1 MGFFT
6 KSKEEYELMKK
17 MCDTMEGSQKNNELM
32 LKSLSQII
40 ENQNPQEV
48 AGLGEFES
56 EEQLKFEKLRAAYA
70 LNLCTVSVSQ
80 IVDYCDVQILE
91 QEYETILNNL
101 NLEHMP
107 KDEALL
113 NILRQLLDTIT
124 FFRIQEGDKKFIE
137 KEYQQK
143 MKNAI
148 WSAVPNFGLIVA
160 GGNPVTMA
168 ISIASQVG
176 IGYMNYRKTKAENN
190 LEKEKQE
197 WKLQRTAM
205 EQFNG
210 LRRELFDTS
219 WRLADRYE
227 FPDEYRLTER
237 QIEQYNAILMERDVL
252 RKYDRL
258 DAIKNCFVA
267 YPPFWYYY
275 GHAAN
280 EIAQSALLDEDFEIY
295 EEYRKLALDHFR
307 YYMKVNTYS
316 LLREDHIACSCAL
329 ECVEL
334 LDVNENKIE
343 MIELI
348 EMAQRLSGRECD
360 ILQLCAIAY
369 LRIGEREKAIPLL
382 KYLVNERYN
391 DVMNAQL
398 LSSIL
403 VSGIIYEKIEKYD
416 VEYKLLCK
424 KIPSQLLFPMPK
436 ENETIEQL
444 KDAFVANQQE
454 DLCRKY
460 GYVLKNYYDMCSV
473 RFNKAIPRP
482 FAGKQYSDEFYSMH
496 HYEERLNQYKAV
508 FKDKSTMQDFL
519 FRLNDSNF
527 TLVYLDVLNDMVN
540 NIANILPF
548 SGYEKTDIIQKLIA
562 PIEKEIINNR
572 ELLNEQQVALNGNS
586 PVGAMEKILKVSF
599 DVFTKDFLANLLGVI
614 TMHVKQVSQ
623 MEDFAKEESML
634 RDFCIDNNIPVFKIN
649 YNNGNQNE
657 QYDEP
662 KVYFTSDMMGGEA
675 FEKSEV
681 IGRTRRM
688 SKIIDEM
695 ERALFL
701 DDKSQKVKIYTRWNR
716 MTNGDFESYFTK
728 GRKKYFTSN
737 KDVRMTIFA
746 VIVDDSIN
754 IGQSDLIFT
763 IDGVFM
769 DKTMTGFSENPAV
782 TPYNDVEYRN
792 GKLYMGKD
800 KKEKYS
806 HKDINMNQLYDLIQK
821 LSSIASEYDN
831 NQSYYMKLEQSTPL
845 MIE

>member
-6 KSKEEYELMKK
+6 KNKEEYELMKK
-17 MCDTMEGSQKNNELM
+17 MCETMEGSQKNNEMM
-32 LKSLSQII
+32 LQSLSQLI
-40 ENQNPQEV
+40 ESNNPKEIK
-48 AGLGEFES
+48 GLGTFENK
-56 EEQLKFEKLRAAYA
+56 EQLEFEKLRAAYA

-91 QEYETILNNL
+91 QEYEAILNNL

-113 NILRQLLDTIT
+113 SILRQLLDTIT

-168 ISIASQVG
+168 VSLASQVG

-197 WKLQRTAM
+197 WQLQRTAM

-258 DAIKNCFVA
+258 DAIRNCFVA

-280 EIAQSALLDEDFEIY
+280 EIAQSALLEEDFEIY
-295 EEYRKLALDHFR
+295 NEYRKLALEHFR
-307 YYMKVNTYS
+307 YYMKVNKYS

-329 ECVEL
+329 ELVEL
-334 LDVNENKIE
+334 LDVDEKKAE

-348 EMAQRLSGRECD
+348 EMAERLSGRECD

-369 LRIGEREKAIPLL
+369 LRIGERDKSIPLL

-391 DVMNAQL
+391 DVTNAQL
-398 LSSIL
+398 LSSIF
-403 VSGIIYEKIEKYD
+403 VSGVVYEQIEKYD

-436 ENETIEQL
+436 ENERIEEL
-444 KDAFVANQQE
+444 KEEFVINQQE

-460 GYVLKNYYDMCSV
+460 GYVIKNYYDMCSV
-473 RFNKAIPRP
+473 RFNKAIPCP
-482 FAGKQYSDEFYSMH
+482 FVGKHYSDEFYSMH
-496 HYEERLNQYKAV
+496 QYEERVNQYKAV
-508 FKDKSTMQDFL
+508 FKDKNAMQDFL
-519 FRLNDSNF
+519 FRINDSNF
-527 TLVYLDVLNDMVN
+527 TLIYLDVLNDMVN
-540 NIANILPF
+540 SIANILPF
-548 SGYEKTDIIQKLIA
+548 SGYEKTEIIQKLIT
-562 PIEKEIINNR
+562 PIEREIKNNR
-572 ELLNEQQVALNGNS
+572 EKLNEKQVALNGNN
-586 PVGAMEKILKVSF
+586 PVGAMEEILKVSF
-599 DVFTKDFLANLLGVI
+599 DVFTKDFLANLLGII
-614 TMHVKQVSQ
+614 TMHVKKVKQ
-623 MEDFAKEESML
+623 MENFAKEESLL
-634 RDFCIDNNIPVFKIN
+634 RSFCIDNGIPEFKIN
-649 YNNGNQNE
+649 YDSERMHE

-662 KVYFTSDMMGGEA
+662 KVYFSSDMMGGEA
-675 FEKSEV
+675 FEKSE
-681 IGRTRRM
+681 IICRTRRM
-688 SKIIDEM
+688 SKVVEETERNLYQDE
-695 ERALFL
+695 
-701 DDKSQKVKIYTRWNR
+701 KSNRVKIYMRWNNI
-716 MTNGDFESYFTK
+716 TKDDFESYFTK

-746 VIVDDSIN
+746 VIEGDSN
-754 IGQSDLIFT
+754 IGKSDLIFT
-763 IDGVFM
+763 IEGVFV
-769 DKTMTGFSENPAV
+769 DKIWTGFSDNPVV
-782 TPYNDVEYRN
+782 TPYNDVEYRK
-792 GKLYMGKD
+792 GKLYLGKD
-800 KKEKYS
+800 KFS
-806 HKDINMNQLYDLIQK
+806 HQDINMNQLYDMIQR
-821 LSSIASEYDN
+821 LSAIASEYNSD
-831 NQSYYMKLEQSTPL
+831 QADYMKLTQATPL
-845 MIE
+845 MLE